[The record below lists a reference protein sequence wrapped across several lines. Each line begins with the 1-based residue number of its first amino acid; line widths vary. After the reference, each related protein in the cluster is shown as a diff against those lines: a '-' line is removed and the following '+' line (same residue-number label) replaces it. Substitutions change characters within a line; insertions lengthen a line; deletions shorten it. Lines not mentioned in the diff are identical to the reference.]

1 MGRPPWLPRARQGK
15 GGGGFRRLLVGACLI
30 GFGVAGLAGPD
41 FAAAQAAAQSAAAA
55 PGPEATYGLPLHG
68 AEAEA
73 FLKTAEVVK
82 TRALPLGVT
91 HSEQLTLSD
100 GVRTLKATWKT
111 IDERRHGTKSLEGG
125 GLAPE
130 FVDSWKY
137 EVAAY
142 ELDKLLGFDLVPP
155 AVERRLRGKDG
166 ALQMWVEGVITE
178 WDRVRRKLRPPNP
191 ERWNRQIYCVRV
203 LHALTHNTDYRN
215 LRNELVDPDFR
226 VYAIDFSRAFR
237 VQDFIPTEKDLQRF
251 PRDPLEKM
259 KTLDR
264 PRLDAALG
272 RWLTGPEIAGL
283 LRRRDR
289 LLALLEKRVQEKG
302 EAAVLFP

>member
-1 MGRPPWLPRARQGK
+1 VARPMTSRPVLPGVCVLALCLAGQAARASVEQG
-15 GGGGFRRLLVGACLI
+15 APQ
-30 GFGVAGLAGPD
+30 GVALS
-41 FAAAQAAAQSAAAA
+41 AQA
-55 PGPEATYGLPLHG
+55 PEKAYGLPLRG

-82 TRALPLGVT
+82 TTALRLGVT
-91 HSEQLTLSD
+91 HSEQVTLSD
-100 GVRTLKATWKT
+100 GARTFKVAWKT
-111 IDERRHGTKSLEGG
+111 IDERQHGTKSLEGG
-125 GLAPE
+125 GLALE

-142 ELDKLLGFDLVPP
+142 ELDKLLGLDLVPP
-155 AVERRLRGKDG
+155 TVERHIGGKDG

-178 WDRVRRKLRPPNP
+178 WERVKKKLRPPSP
-191 ERWNRQIYCVRV
+191 ERWNRQIHAVRL
-203 LHALTHNTDYRN
+203 LHALTYNTDYRN
-215 LRNELVDPDFR
+215 LRNELVDPEFR

-251 PRDPLEKM
+251 PRDPLERM
-259 KTLDR
+259 KALDR

-272 RWLTGPEIAGL
+272 QWLTGPEIEGV

-289 LLALLEKRVQEKG
+289 ILAIVEERVREKG

>member
-1 MGRPPWLPRARQGK
+1 VYGVDVEAPRR
-15 GGGGFRRLLVGACLI
+15 GFAGACLL
-30 GFGVAGLAGPD
+30 GLCFAGHV
-41 FAAAQAAAQSAAAA
+41 AAQSAAPAA
-55 PGPEATYGLPLHG
+55 RTGEPPYGLPLRG

-73 FLKTAEVVK
+73 FLKTAEVVNTK
-82 TRALPLGVT
+82 ALRLGVT

-100 GVRTLKATWKT
+100 GARTFRAAWKT
-111 IDERRHGTKSLEGG
+111 IDERQHGTKSLEGG
-125 GLAPE
+125 GLALE

-155 AVERRLRGKDG
+155 TVERHLGGKDG

-178 WDRVRRKLRPPNP
+178 WDRVKKKQLRPPDA
-191 ERWNRQIYCVRV
+191 ERWNRQIHCVRL
-203 LHALTHNTDYRN
+203 LHALTYNTDYRN
-215 LRNELVDPDFR
+215 LRNELVDPEFR

-237 VQDFIPTEKDLQRF
+237 VQDFVPTEKDLLRF
-251 PRDPLEKM
+251 PRDPLERM

-264 PRLDAALG
+264 PILEAALG
-272 RWLTGPEIAGL
+272 RWLTGPEVEGL

-289 LLALLEKRVQEKG
+289 LLALVEKRVREKG

>member
-1 MGRPPWLPRARQGK
+1 MYGVNVEVPRR
-15 GGGGFRRLLVGACLI
+15 GFTSACLL
-30 GFGVAGLAGPD
+30 GLCFAGHV
-41 FAAAQAAAQSAAAA
+41 AAQGAA
-55 PGPEATYGLPLHG
+55 PAARTGEPPYGLPLRG

-82 TRALPLGVT
+82 TTALRLGVT

-100 GVRTLKATWKT
+100 GTRTLKAAWKT
-111 IDERRHGTKSLEGG
+111 IDERQHGVKSLEGG
-125 GLAPE
+125 GLALE

-155 AVERRLRGKDG
+155 TVERHLGGQDG

-178 WDRVRRKLRPPNP
+178 WERVKKKLRPPDP
-191 ERWNRQIYCVRV
+191 ERWNRQIHAVRL
-203 LHALTHNTDYRN
+203 LHALTYNTDFRN
-215 LRNELVDPDFR
+215 LRNELVDPEFR

-237 VQDFIPTEKDLQRF
+237 VQDFVPTEKDLLRF
-251 PRDPLEKM
+251 PRDPLERM

-264 PRLDAALG
+264 PVLEAALG
-272 RWLTGPEIAGL
+272 RWLTGREVEGL

-289 LLALLEKRVQEKG
+289 ILALVEKRVREKG

>member
-1 MGRPPWLPRARQGK
+1 VYGVDVEAPRR
-15 GGGGFRRLLVGACLI
+15 GFAGACLL
-30 GFGVAGLAGPD
+30 GLCFAGHV
-41 FAAAQAAAQSAAAA
+41 AAQSAAPAGRTGE
-55 PGPEATYGLPLHG
+55 PPYGLPLRG

-82 TRALPLGVT
+82 TNALRLGVT

-100 GVRTLKATWKT
+100 GTRTLKAAWKT
-111 IDERRHGTKSLEGG
+111 IDERQHGVKSLEGG
-125 GLAPE
+125 GLALE

-155 AVERRLRGKDG
+155 TVERHLGGKDG

-178 WDRVRRKLRPPNP
+178 WDRVKKKQLRPPDA
-191 ERWNRQIYCVRV
+191 ERWNRQIHCVRL
-203 LHALTHNTDYRN
+203 LHALTYNTDYRN
-215 LRNELVDPDFR
+215 LRNELVDPEFR

-237 VQDFIPTEKDLQRF
+237 VQAFVPTEKDLQRF
-251 PRDPLEKM
+251 PRDPLEKL
-259 KTLDR
+259 KALDR
-264 PRLDAALG
+264 ARLDEALG
-272 RWLTGPEIAGL
+272 RWLTGREVEGL

-289 LLALLEKRVQEKG
+289 ILVLVEKRVREKG